1 MSYRLA
7 AISMQRA
14 PGVFPGLFL
23 FLVLPACSLFASDD
37 ALLQTPNEDVGV
49 AIKSV
54 AVAIDNCD
62 ESASM
67 DTIVR
72 YGTDTRYYAI
82 IRGWLVQR
90 LRGIESRIPESS
102 AGDSSNANVR
112 HADCLRNMIRR
123 IDLE

>member
-14 PGVFPGLFL
+14 PGGFLGFFL
-23 FLVLPACSLFASDD
+23 FLVLPACSLFASDE
-37 ALLQTPNEDVGV
+37 ALLQTSDEDVGV

-62 ESASM
+62 ESVSM
-67 DTIVR
+67 ATIVR
-72 YGTDTRYYAI
+72 YGTDSRYYVI

-90 LRGIESRIPESS
+90 LNGVESRIPESS
-102 AGDSSNANVR
+102 AADSSDANVR
-112 HADCLRNMIRR
+112 HADCLRNAIRR